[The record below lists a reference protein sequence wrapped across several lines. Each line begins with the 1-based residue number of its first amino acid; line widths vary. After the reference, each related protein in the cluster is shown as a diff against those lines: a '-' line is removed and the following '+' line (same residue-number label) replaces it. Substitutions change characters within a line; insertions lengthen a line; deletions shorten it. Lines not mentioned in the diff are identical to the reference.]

1 MKLEQIQQSIPPG
14 AQTLLNW
21 TAFTSALGWVFTT
34 IVPAIVGV
42 LSGVWLGIQIYTAW
56 KTRPWSKRRE

>member
-1 MKLEQIQQSIPPG
+1 MKLEQIQQAIPQPI
-14 AQTLLNW
+14 ATLINW
-21 TAFTSALGWVFTT
+21 TAFTTALGWVFTT
-34 IVPAIVGV
+34 VVPAIVGV